1 LTGLL
6 IVIIYTIIR
15 LVSRGITD
23 QHVANWV
30 VEPFYNDHTDYAA
43 AIAMILTFVIGMIF
57 IRKKVAS
64 FTKLFYIGMALFLS
78 VALILSYTR
87 ASWLSLVV
95 ALVFLIT
102 MLLKIKLKYVFLT
115 LGILIGL
122 FLIFKTDI
130 IIALDRNN
138 QDSNKSFTK
147 HLTSMTNISTDAS
160 NVERLNRWNCA
171 IRMFRVHPVFGY
183 GPGTYQ
189 FKYAPFQKFSEMTI
203 ISTNNG
209 DVGNAHSEY
218 LGPLAESGVLGTLT
232 LLIILITTMATA
244 SRLYFKSHRRKV
256 RLLALTLLLGLISY
270 YSHGIM
276 NDFLDTDKLS
286 ALFWGFTAM
295 IVALDVYHNKQE
307 EKILKE

>member
-1 LTGLL
+1 
-6 IVIIYTIIR
+6 
-15 LVSRGITD
+15 
-23 QHVANWV
+23 
-30 VEPFYNDHTDYAA
+30 
-43 AIAMILTFVIGMIF
+43 MIF